1 MSKLVKYFG
10 VNVKKGDFI
19 FHEGDSADVM
29 YMIHK
34 GRVQISKETG
44 AFDEKIR
51 ILREGEF
58 VGEMAVINKMP
69 RSASAVAA
77 DDCVLIKMD
86 TESFHET
93 VQKNH
98 EFAVSVIQLLSDR
111 LRETDEL
118 LVVYAM
124 QDRVTRLYSEFLLDM
139 LMNGKRD
146 ASGGWGLLRRDLF
159 MKRVRERLSAWSR
172 DIIESVLTEM
182 ISMDKIS
189 LKKDRKGTEWLAV
202 KLEGNPF
209 LQ

>member
-10 VNVKKGDFI
+10 VNVKKGDYI
-19 FHEGDSADVM
+19 FREGDPADVM

-34 GRVQISKETG
+34 GKVQISKETG

-69 RSASAVAA
+69 RSASAFAVE
-77 DDCVLIKMD
+77 DCVLIKMD
-86 TESFHET
+86 PQSFHET

-124 QDRVTRLYSEFLLDM
+124 QDRVTRLFSEFLLDM

-146 ASGGWGLLRRDLF
+146 ASGGWGLVKRELF
-159 MKRVRERLSAWSR
+159 LKRVRERISAWSK
-172 DIIESVLTEM
+172 DTIHSVLNEV
-182 ISMDKIS
+182 ISLDKIS
-189 LKKDRKGTEWLAV
+189 VKKDKNGTEWLAV